1 MKKLV
6 SQYINREIKDE
17 ESLAKLRDDSEFML
31 EVFETKMKAV
41 EFDNVSDRLKDDEK
55 FIQRCKDIFSH
66 DSDEFFSLCI

>member
-31 EVFETKMKAV
+31 EVFETKMKEAGV
-41 EFDNVSDRLKDDEK
+41 KGSWREGGGRLCEAAAGVWL
-55 FIQRCKDIFSH
+55 I
-66 DSDEFFSLCI
+66 